1 MFARLPALR
10 FLALLPL
17 CASAAAAATGD
28 AAEMTDRYLDVQL
41 CMERTIGKQ
50 WHERYGVE
58 LAINRWGAVE
68 PTALSIDTA
77 PQIVRLTD
85 LRCRRQRDLAGQP
98 RP

>member
-1 MFARLPALR
+1 MFARLTALTC
-10 FLALLPL
+10 LALLPL
-17 CASAAAAATGD
+17 CASAATALRED

-50 WHERYGVE
+50 WQDRYWVE
-58 LAINRWGAVE
+58 LARNRWGAVE
-68 PTALSIDTA
+68 PTALSIDAA

-85 LRCRRQRDLAGQP
+85 LRCRRQLNLAGEP